1 MKTAIVVP
9 IYKSGDEKMFSNYR
23 PVSVL
28 PVFLK
33 LIERLMH
40 NRLIMFV
47 TNNDLLY
54 KINLVSREVNLHI

>member
-28 PVFLK
+28 PVFIK